1 MHLVYT
7 PNTQEIFMVS
17 ARMEI
22 NDYTNKVLNVIKV
35 KHDLK
40 DKSEA
45 LNKFAEICGEIF
57 VEKKPSDEY
66 VKRVLRIAKNYE
78 KNRNRKMTIKELDKL
93 CGVDS

>member
-1 MHLVYT
+1 
-7 PNTQEIFMVS
+7 MVS